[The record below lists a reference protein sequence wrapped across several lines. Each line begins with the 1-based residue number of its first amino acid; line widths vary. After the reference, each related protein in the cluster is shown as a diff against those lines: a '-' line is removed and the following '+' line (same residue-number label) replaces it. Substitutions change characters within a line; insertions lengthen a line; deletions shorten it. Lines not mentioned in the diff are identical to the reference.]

1 MYVQLRERLLPT
13 RPVGGVTGVVLANS
27 GIDISLHDTYY
38 VTGHLFDATGAV
50 CGCLNR
56 LLLNEARSIRSVAH
70 LLLCKEE
77 RSSGRLVL
85 RSINFSS
92 PISGGGCKR
101 YYNVSARLLKDEE
114 RRVSA
119 LDEVTSTVNSLDAS
133 RDCKK
138 SDLKQDIHEQFEGSE
153 TLLLLLGNGLSEA
166 IQNDL
171 LPFVKKDILLDEKS
185 MKDGKTYVA
194 DLEDNEFNMIVN
206 LDEVERKKILID
218 SIAGKWN
225 DKVERFVGIH
235 KVMFNPQTLIFA
247 YADVLKAKGANTDG
261 GDKTSLDGIN
271 LQRITK
277 LSRSLLDGS
286 WCTGVARRVLIPKK
300 VPGEYKP
307 LTVLPPNDKI
317 VASAMKIVF
326 NVIFEKH
333 AGLGMLPKQR
343 YFHNFN
349 HGFRPNRGCHSAL
362 DVLVTWG
369 LAPWFIKANI
379 SKCYDTIN
387 QKRLLSILGKSFE
400 DQMMVD
406 TLNKLFKMRV
416 KDVEKGGPNTSE
428 GIGVPQGNPLSPF
441 LANVYMNE
449 LDHFMDSLK
458 KKIDK
463 GTPGNTSKEWRQATW
478 VAATEL
484 SRAKTKKAQSNLR
497 REVYRQKVKDAK
509 KAGIQRNSESDEQ
522 QGNRVYHRLYYV
534 RYADD
539 YLIAVKGPKWLAK
552 EVQKE
557 TQNFL
562 KSNLHFTLK
571 EGDLLHSKN
580 NKVRFLGFDIKVPKR
595 KDRAVVE
602 NRKILS
608 FKKIRNRLTSRIN
621 VMEFRFEKSIL
632 NTYEFQKLKILK
644 TLMKNRN
651 DDVSREDVIKS
662 LAHKDADALH
672 NRAILMG
679 NRWIFGQEP
688 FENWLKREYMQLRSS
703 WIQENDLKELGF
715 SDVVDAYNNLLA
727 VMVKASDKKNL
738 GPLKSEEVKRIK
750 SNLKFKQM
758 HVDRILYGQPQG
770 LNPRIYAP
778 TRELKDR
785 MKAWGMLSKVGSPK
799 ASGAIFRYHEIS
811 IIEFYKQKALG
822 FLNYYRPAVNF
833 HEVKKLADYHI
844 RWSLIHTLAGKHKK
858 KVHQIIKKY
867 GKAPKVVLEDRS
879 GNDKVLAAFLTHS
892 EINNR
897 SRGFNKPF
905 DPIVHLESLDKP
917 IVKLSVPRAL
927 FSKQCAV
934 INCTNLDIEV
944 HHVRALKRVKHG
956 YLIESIKSKNKSLRG
971 SSKIES
977 ALNRKQ
983 IPLCREHHAQW
994 PKMDKS
1000 QIDKSY
1006 LKKVVEYVVS
1016 ASKKV

>member
-1 MYVQLRERLLPT
+1 M
-13 RPVGGVTGVVLANS
+13 
-27 GIDISLHDTYY
+27 
-38 VTGHLFDATGAV
+38 FDATGTV
-50 CGCLNR
+50 CGCLNH

-70 LLLCKEE
+70 WLLCKEE
-77 RSSGRLVL
+77 RSLGLLVL
-85 RSINFSS
+85 RSINFPS
-92 PISGGGCKR
+92 PRSGGGCKR
-101 YYNVSARLLKDEE
+101 YYIVSARLLKDEG
-114 RRVSA
+114 RRGSA

-133 RDCKK
+133 RDCKE
-138 SDLKQDIHEQFEGSE
+138 SDLKRDIHKQFEGSE
-153 TLLLLLGNGLSEA
+153 TPLLLLRDGLSEA

-171 LPFVKKDILLDEKS
+171 LPVVKKDILLNEKS
-185 MKDGKTYVA
+185 LKDGKTYVA
-194 DLEDNEFNMIVN
+194 NFEDNEFNMIVN
-206 LDEVERKKILID
+206 LDEVKKKKILID

-225 DKVERFVGIH
+225 DKVERFVDIY
-235 KVMFNPQTLIFA
+235 KIMFNPQTLIFA
-247 YADVLKAKGANTDG
+247 YADVLKAKRANTDG
-261 GDKTSLDGIN
+261 GDKSSLDGMN
-271 LQRITK
+271 LQRIK
-277 LSRSLLDGS
+277 DLSRSLLDGS
-286 WCTGVARRVLIPKK
+286 WHPGVARRLLIPKK
-300 VPGEYKP
+300 VPGEYRP

-333 AGLGMLPKQR
+333 AGLSMLPKQR
-343 YFHNFN
+343 YFNDFS
-349 HGFRPNRGCHSAL
+349 HGLRPNRGCHSAL
-362 DVLVTWG
+362 DVITTWG
-369 LAPWFIKANI
+369 LAPWFIKVDV

-387 QKRLLSILGKSFE
+387 QKRLLSILGKSFK
-400 DQMMVD
+400 DQMVID

-416 KDVEKGGPNTSE
+416 KDVEKEGPDTSE
-428 GIGVPQGNPLSPF
+428 GIGVPQGNPLSPL
-441 LANVYMNE
+441 LANVYLNE

-458 KKIDK
+458 KEIDK

-478 VAATEL
+478 VSIAEL

-497 REVYRQKVKDAK
+497 RDVYRQKVKDAK
-509 KAGIQRNSESDEQ
+509 KAGIRRNPESDEQ

-552 EVQKE
+552 EVQKK
-557 TQNFL
+557 TQDFL

-571 EGDLLHSKN
+571 EGNLLHSKD
-580 NKVRFLGFDIKVPKR
+580 NKVRFLGFDIKVPKK

-608 FKKIRNRLTSRIN
+608 FKKIRNRLTSRIHE
-621 VMEFRFEKSIL
+621 MESRFEKSIF
-632 NTYEFQKLKILK
+632 NTYESRKLKILK
-644 TLMKNRN
+644 TLMKDRK
-651 DDVSREDVIKS
+651 DGVSREDVIEP

-672 NRAILMG
+672 DRAILMG
-679 NRWIFGQEP
+679 NKWIFGQEP
-688 FENWLKREYMQLRSS
+688 FENWLRKEYIQLRSS

-738 GPLKSEEVKRIK
+738 SPLKSEEMKRIK
-750 SNLKFKQM
+750 SNPKFKQM
-758 HVDRILYGQPQG
+758 HVDRILYGQLQG
-770 LNPRIYAP
+770 LNPKIYAP
-778 TRELKDR
+778 THELKDR
-785 MKAWGMLSKVGSPK
+785 MKTWGMLSKGGSPK
-799 ASGAIFRYHEIS
+799 ASGAIFRYNEIS
-811 IIEFYKQKALG
+811 IIEYYKQKALG

-833 HEVKKLADYHI
+833 HEVKKLVDYHM

-867 GKAPKVVLEDRS
+867 GKAPKVVLENMS
-879 GNDKVLAAFLTHS
+879 GNDKVLATFLTHN
-892 EINNR
+892 EVNNR

-917 IVKLSVPRAL
+917 ITKLSVPKTL

-944 HHVRALKRVKHG
+944 HHVRALERVKYG
-956 YLIESIKSKNKSLRG
+956 YLVQSIKSKNKNLRG
-971 SSKIES
+971 LSKIKS

-994 PKMDKS
+994 PKLDKY

-1006 LKKVVEYVVS
+1006 VKKVVEYVIS
-1016 ASKKV
+1016 ASKKT